1 MPAKPHPFGQSG
13 SGVGGEAKVSVY
25 ILPNNGSGFCFLV
38 FQKVVPYSFSI
49 FTSLAQYMYDLGETT
64 ELL

>member
-1 MPAKPHPFGQSG
+1 M
-13 SGVGGEAKVSVY
+13 SVY

-38 FQKVVPYSFSI
+38 FQKAVPYSFSI
-49 FTSLAQYMYDLGETT
+49 FTSLAQYMYGLGETT